1 MKNLLRIA
9 VLILTASCAFAR
21 HPKIAPD
28 LGGVDRTSK
37 VDVIIQFKHVP
48 TEAQHQKVRNQ
59 GGMLRAPFELL
70 KGALYSVPASALE
83 RLANDPEVAY
93 ISPDRKVGGMLDLT
107 ADAVNAAA
115 GWVANLDGSGIGI
128 AVIDSGI
135 SNHQDLKSGGS
146 SRVVYSLD
154 LVGGGTDDHYGH
166 GEHVAGIVAGNGQ
179 RSTCPTCT
187 RTFKGMAPNA
197 NLINLRALDQNG
209 QGKDSTVI
217 SAIAHAI
224 ALKRLFNI
232 RVINLSLGRPVF
244 ESYTLD
250 PLCLVAEAAWKAGI
264 VVVVAAGNDGRDNS
278 VGNNG
283 YGTITAPGN
292 DPYVITVGAMKTVG
306 TPTRYDDRIASYSSK
321 GPTVIDHIVK
331 PDVVAPGNLVVS
343 LLASRTDTLPAT
355 YPQTLIPKSYY
366 EASGNS
372 TSNDYFMLNGT
383 SMATPVVSGAVA
395 LLLQAQPGLKPDQ
408 VKARLMRTA
417 YKTFPPTSQATDPV
431 TGQVYVSQYDVFT
444 VGAGYLDIQAA
455 LADTNVATGNAVSPT
470 ATYDSGTGNVNLVFA
485 SGSVWGTGTVWS
497 TGTVWGQGVVNGTG
511 AIWGTSAIWGQSDT
525 QAFRTIW
532 GTGTI
537 WGQTSAQATS
547 IQVDGEN

>member
-355 YPQTLIPKSYY
+355 HPQTLIPKSYY

>member
-1 MKNLLRIA
+1 
-9 VLILTASCAFAR
+9 
-21 HPKIAPD
+21 
-28 LGGVDRTSK
+28 
-37 VDVIIQFKHVP
+37 
-48 TEAQHQKVRNQ
+48 
-59 GGMLRAPFELL
+59 
-70 KGALYSVPASALE
+70 
-83 RLANDPEVAY
+83 
-93 ISPDRKVGGMLDLT
+93 
-107 ADAVNAAA
+107 
-115 GWVANLDGSGIGI
+115 
-128 AVIDSGI
+128 
-135 SNHQDLKSGGS
+135 
-146 SRVVYSLD
+146 
-154 LVGGGTDDHYGH
+154 
-166 GEHVAGIVAGNGQ
+166 
-179 RSTCPTCT
+179 
-187 RTFKGMAPNA
+187 
-197 NLINLRALDQNG
+197 
-209 QGKDSTVI
+209 
-217 SAIAHAI
+217 
-224 ALKRLFNI
+224 
-232 RVINLSLGRPVF
+232 
-244 ESYTLD
+244 
-250 PLCLVAEAAWKAGI
+250 
-264 VVVVAAGNDGRDNS
+264 
-278 VGNNG
+278 
-283 YGTITAPGN
+283 
-292 DPYVITVGAMKTVG
+292 
-306 TPTRYDDRIASYSSK
+306 
-321 GPTVIDHIVK
+321 
-331 PDVVAPGNLVVS
+331 VVS

>member
-321 GPTVIDHIVK
+321 GPTVLDHIVK